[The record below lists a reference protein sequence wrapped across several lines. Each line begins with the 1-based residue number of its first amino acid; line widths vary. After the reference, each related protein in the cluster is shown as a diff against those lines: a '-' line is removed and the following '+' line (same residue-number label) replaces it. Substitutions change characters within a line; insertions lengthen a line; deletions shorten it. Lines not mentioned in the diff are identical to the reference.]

1 MDSGTSVLQARIALL
16 LKEKTGTLP
25 VCLLMIAL
33 TATQASDFFADPSNR
48 VGMLVPTGSPI
59 TYSGDGPENFYLVPT
74 PGVSAVFGLSL
85 LAATRRRR

>member
-1 MDSGTSVLQARIALL
+1 
-16 LKEKTGTLP
+16 
-25 VCLLMIAL
+25 MIAL